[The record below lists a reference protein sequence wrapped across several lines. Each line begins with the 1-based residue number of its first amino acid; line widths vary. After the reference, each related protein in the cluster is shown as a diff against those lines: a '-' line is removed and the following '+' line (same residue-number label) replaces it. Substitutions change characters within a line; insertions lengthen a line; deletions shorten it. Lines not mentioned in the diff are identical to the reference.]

1 MLTIT
6 IPDLELFDE
15 DTSTFSTIKGQTIAL
30 EHSLGSISKWEA
42 KWKEPYL
49 SDKPKTVA
57 QSIDYVRCMT
67 ITQNVNPLL
76 YKNLSNEMMQKI
88 QEYINDPMTATWI
101 NKSGKPQNK
110 LSGPQS
116 PSRNKRVVTSEL
128 VYYWMFE
135 SGIPME
141 CQRWHF
147 NRLMTLIE
155 VCSEERK
162 AADPNNK
169 KKMSPRD
176 IARSRSALNAQRKA
190 HMHTRG

>member
-30 EHSLGSISKWEA
+30 EHSLVSISKWEA

-57 QSIDYVRCMT
+57 QSIDYVKCMT

-76 YKNLSNEMMQKI
+76 YKNISNDTMEKI

-101 NKSGKPQNK
+101 NKSGKQQNPNGMTQK
-110 LSGPQS
+110 AGP
-116 PSRNKRVVTSEL
+116 NGRVITSEL

-135 SGIPME
+135 SGIPMD

-147 NRLMTLIE
+147 NRLMTLIR

-162 AADPNNK
+162 AADPTNK
-169 KKMSPRD
+169 KKLSPRD
-176 IARSRSALNAQRKA
+176 MARSRSALNAQRKA